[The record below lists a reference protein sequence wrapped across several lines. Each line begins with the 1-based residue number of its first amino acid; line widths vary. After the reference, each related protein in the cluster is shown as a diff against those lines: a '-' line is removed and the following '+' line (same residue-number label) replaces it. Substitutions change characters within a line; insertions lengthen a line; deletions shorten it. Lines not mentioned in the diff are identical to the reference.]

1 MIRLLRL
8 GALMRLEHEPDVNPA
23 VLAAGATAI
32 AGRREKTVMAAG
44 RGVWV
49 IVTILHHR
57 VWPRVVVV
65 YLRAHCGVIVAML
78 GRHLVVLVVL
88 VVPVVRSVLCVQ
100 RRWGHSSQC
109 EREESQNEWL

>member
-1 MIRLLRL
+1 
-8 GALMRLEHEPDVNPA
+8 MRLEHEPDINPA

-57 VWPRVVVV
+57 VWARVVVA
-65 YLRAHCGVIVAML
+65 YLRARSGVVVAML
-78 GRHLVVLVVL
+78 GRHLIVLVVA
-88 VVPVVRSVLCVQ
+88 VVRSVLCVQ
-100 RRWGHSSQC
+100 RRRQHSSQC